1 MPASDMAETIAIFHD
16 AAASLSEVQTFY
28 ASVGYFQ
35 VVTADCIVISAR
47 SRDTIVGVVRLSP
60 ENGVQVLRGM
70 RIAPSYQRRGIG
82 ARMLWEISKFVRSQE
97 CFCLPHAWLEGFYGI
112 IGFARIEDDDAPPHL
127 RKRLAESR
135 RRHPQLIVMRRSAKC
150 RDETG

>member
-1 MPASDMAETIAIFHD
+1 MAEDIAIFRE
-16 AAASLSEVQTFY
+16 AIARFSEVQTFY

-47 SRDTIVGVVRLSP
+47 CRGTIVGVVRLSP

-70 RIAPSYQRRGIG
+70 MIAPSYQRRGIG
-82 ARMLWEISKFVRSQE
+82 TRMLWETSKFMNPSE
-97 CFCLPHAWLEGFYGI
+97 CFCLPHAWLEVFYGT
-112 IGFARIEDDDAPPHL
+112 IGFARIEDDDAPPL
-127 RKRLAESR
+127 LWKRLAESR
-135 RRHPQLIVMRRSAKC
+135 RKHPQLIVMRRPAKC

>member
-1 MPASDMAETIAIFHD
+1 MAENIAIFRD
-16 AAASLSEVQTFY
+16 AIASFSEVQTFY

-47 SRDTIVGVVRLSP
+47 CRDTIVGVVRLSP

-70 RIAPSYQRRGIG
+70 RIAPSYQRQGIG
-82 ARMLWEISKFVRSQE
+82 TRMLWAVSKFMHPPE
-97 CFCLPHAWLEGFYGI
+97 CLCLPHAWVEGFYGT

-127 RKRLAESR
+127 QKRLAESR
-135 RRHPQLIVMRRSAKC
+135 RKHPQLIVMRRPAKC

>member
-1 MPASDMAETIAIFHD
+1 MAENIWIFRD
-16 AAASLSEVQTFY
+16 TAASLSEVQTFY
-28 ASVGYFQ
+28 ATVGYFQ
-35 VVTADCIVISAR
+35 VVSADCILISAR

-70 RIAPSYQRRGIG
+70 MIAPSYQRRGIG
-82 ARMLWEISKFVRSQE
+82 TRMLWEASKFMNLPE
-97 CFCLPHAWLEGFYGI
+97 CFCVPHAWLEGFYGI

-127 RKRLAESR
+127 RIRLAESR
-135 RRHPQLIVMRRSAKC
+135 RKHPQLIVMRRPAKC